1 MQEPEANPT
10 RDARGEGTC
19 ISSLRAARDYPPP
32 LTRAAISNFLVQT
45 NHNSHDLKNNRTI
58 WCIANCRRQLSWH
71 IAGDWRPVEIAP
83 SAPRRMIR
91 RGCRRQTLNE
101 L

>member
-45 NHNSHDLKNNRTI
+45 NHNSRDLKKQSDNLVYS
-58 WCIANCRRQLSWH
+58 QLQ
-71 IAGDWRPVEIAP
+71 A
-83 SAPRRMIR
+83 SAKLAY
-91 RGCRRQTLNE
+91 RG
-101 L
+101 